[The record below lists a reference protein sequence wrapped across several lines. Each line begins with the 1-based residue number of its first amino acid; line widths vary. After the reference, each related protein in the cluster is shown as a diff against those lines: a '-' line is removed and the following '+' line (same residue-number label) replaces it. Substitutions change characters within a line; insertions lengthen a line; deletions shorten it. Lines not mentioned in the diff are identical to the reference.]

1 MSQRMPLSR
10 QAAARR
16 LMVIVPA
23 CLLAAGLLGPRAVR
37 SVAGGPSAV
46 GSPRAGSAV
55 LRVTVTD
62 AVDGRAVPV
71 QGQLE
76 WCEGDVSATDCGQ
89 GRLNF
94 ERLPRGGYTLSIDA
108 VDQPYHAWTG
118 TVRLDSRWRPV
129 DLTVR
134 LRRLTLDPLV
144 VVEQSGQS
152 VRLLYDTADWLE
164 PRRVRV
170 TVHDPGATARVVL
183 DQSSGFPGP
192 RSPAVVR
199 QRCQDECEI
208 IAVVATPL
216 PVDGLRPGAVLTARV
231 TYRDPWTPDRSLTA
245 TGRCRLTARPPGPNP
260 EGLQR

>member
-1 MSQRMPLSR
+1 MSQPLTLAR
-10 QAAARR
+10 RATARR
-16 LMVIVPA
+16 LVVIVPA
-23 CLLAAGLLGPRAVR
+23 CLLAAGLFGPRAVR

-76 WCEGDVSATDCGQ
+76 WCEGDVSAVDCGQ

-94 ERLPRGGYTLSIDA
+94 QRLPRGGYALSIDA
-108 VDQPYHAWTG
+108 VDQPYHAFSG
-118 TVRLDSRWRPV
+118 TVRLELRWRPV
-129 DLTVR
+129 ELTVR
-134 LRRLTLDPLV
+134 LRRLALAPEVRIEET
-144 VVEQSGQS
+144 GGHS

-164 PRRVRV
+164 PRRVQV
-170 TVHDPGATARVVL
+170 TARHPGAAERVVV

-192 RSPAVVR
+192 RSAAVIR

-216 PVDGLRPGAVLTARV
+216 PADGLRPGAVLTARV
-231 TYRDPWTPDRSLTA
+231 TYRDPWNPDRSLTA
-245 TGRCRLTARPPGPNP
+245 TAAHALSLAYGARP
-260 EGLQR
+260 